1 MNTLGDDLPKQM
13 ARVRDE
19 LIPQY
24 ESIGPAGGFAI
35 AMMRR
40 SLDRA
45 AVAMAEGDLPA
56 MIAVYKELT
65 DYKS

>member
-1 MNTLGDDLPKQM
+1 MTL
-13 ARVRDE
+13 
-19 LIPQY
+19 
-24 ESIGPAGGFAI
+24 
-35 AMMRR
+35 R

-56 MIAVYKELT
+56 MIAAYKELT